1 MTYNKEEKMNGLEAL
16 NDLKNCLQAYY
27 TMENVPKIDSNIA
40 TIEEDLE
47 ILYMLR
53 KNMHIDTETIKDDDN
68 KIEEYE
74 YIAYNYWE
82 LDIENKE
89 EYIKLREWLLK

>member
-1 MTYNKEEKMNGLEAL
+1 MNGLEAFKELKENAKICKWELDRL
-16 NDLKNCLQAYY
+16 N
-27 TMENVPKIDSNIA
+27 I
-40 TIEEDLE
+40 IEKDLE

-53 KNMHIDTETIKDDDN
+53 KNMHVDSETIKDDEN
-68 KIEEYE
+68 KIVEYE

-89 EYIKLREWLLK
+89 EYNKLREWLLK

>member
-1 MTYNKEEKMNGLEAL
+1 MTYNKGDKINGLEAL
-16 NDLKNCLQAYY
+16 KELK
-27 TMENVPKIDSNIA
+27 ENAQEVCKWELDRLNI
-40 TIEEDLE
+40 IEKDLE

-53 KNMHIDTETIKDDDN
+53 KNMHIDSETLKDDNYKDV
-68 KIEEYE
+68 EYE

-89 EYIKLREWLLK
+89 EYNKLREWLLK